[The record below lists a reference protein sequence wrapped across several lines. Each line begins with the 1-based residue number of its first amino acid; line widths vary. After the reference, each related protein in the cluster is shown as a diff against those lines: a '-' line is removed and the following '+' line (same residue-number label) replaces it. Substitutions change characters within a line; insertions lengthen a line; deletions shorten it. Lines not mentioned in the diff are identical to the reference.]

1 MYERA
6 KMRTDNFPKE
16 LLAMI
21 NGQALNKNNTG
32 MSGSEVYESDRMV
45 LKIHY
50 SASEA

>member
-1 MYERA
+1 
-6 KMRTDNFPKE
+6 MRTDNFPKE

-32 MSGSEVYESDRMV
+32 MSGSEVYESDRMG
-45 LKIHY
+45 LKIHH